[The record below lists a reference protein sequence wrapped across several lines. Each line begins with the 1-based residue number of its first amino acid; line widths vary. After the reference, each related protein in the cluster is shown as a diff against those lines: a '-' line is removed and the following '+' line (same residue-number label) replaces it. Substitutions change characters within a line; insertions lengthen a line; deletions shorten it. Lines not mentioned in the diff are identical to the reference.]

1 VHTRAYREI
10 GVTVETTTLET
21 GLRIVTD
28 SDTSV
33 ETTAL
38 GIWVG
43 AGTRHETL
51 EVNGISHLLEHMA
64 FKGTAKRTA
73 YDIAEQ
79 MDNVGGQINAYTSR
93 DHTAYYA
100 KVLKEDQPLALDI
113 LSDILLNSTMDAE
126 EFAREQK
133 VVVQEIFQ
141 AEDTPDDIVFDR
153 FQATAYPGQ
162 AIGWPVLGTVDSVN
176 GLTAENLRDYMSA
189 NYTCGD
195 IVVSAAGRV
204 DHEVFVKS
212 VAQSFAGLPEGDG
225 PALTT
230 AKYAG
235 GDVRESRSVEQL
247 HFLIGFDGVGY
258 HDPDYYP
265 LSALSVLFGEG
276 MSSRLFQEVREKRGL
291 AYSVF
296 SSASACDDSGL
307 FTVYAGTG
315 PEQTDELV
323 SVLCDEIKKMSDGVS
338 DEEVSRAKAQL
349 KSGLLMG
356 LESPGS
362 RCVQRARQILVY
374 GRPLETDEIIKK
386 IDRIDAAAI
395 LAAAQRLFGSTPTI
409 AALGQIDRLGDYG
422 SIASQLT

>member
-1 VHTRAYREI
+1 MSVQ
-10 GVTVETTTLET
+10 VTTLDT
-21 GLRIVTD
+21 GLRVVTD
-28 SDTSV
+28 SDTAV

-38 GIWVG
+38 GVWVG

-51 EVNGISHLLEHMA
+51 DVNGISHLLEHMA
-64 FKGTAKRTA
+64 FKGTSSRSA

-113 LSDILLNSTMDAE
+113 LSDILLNSTMDDE
-126 EFAREQK
+126 EFAREQQ
-133 VVVQEIFQ
+133 VVVQEILQ

-153 FQATAYPGQ
+153 LQATAYPDQ
-162 AIGWPVLGTVDSVN
+162 ALGWPVLGTVESVN
-176 GLTAENLRDYMSA
+176 KLTAENLRTYMGA

-195 IVVSAAGRV
+195 VVISAAGRV
-204 DHEVFVKS
+204 DHDTFVES
-212 VAQSFAGLPEGDG
+212 VSNAFSGLREGEG
-225 PALTT
+225 PGLAT
-230 AKYAG
+230 ATYAG

-247 HFLIGFDGVGY
+247 HLVLGFDGVGY

-315 PEQTDELV
+315 PDQTDELV

-338 DEEVSRAKAQL
+338 ADEVSRAKAQL
-349 KSGLLMG
+349 KAGLLMG

-374 GRPLETDEIIKK
+374 GRPLETHEIITK
-386 IDRIDAAAI
+386 IDAIDAAAI
-395 LAAAQRLFGSTPTI
+395 SAAAQRMFASKPTV
-409 AALGQIDRLGDYG
+409 AAVGQIDRLGAYDAITAKL
-422 SIASQLT
+422 S